1 MDDFVTSPANTAA
14 AIADAGLSGRAVP
27 DRQSPPKAAQCVLP
41 VWGYRFV
48 RQFLEVGLPTLLA
61 PGNVPALAAAL
72 PTRFIILSRIEDE
85 DFIRHHPAFRRLC
98 EVCETEIRLIDHL
111 ITGSNYS
118 TTITLGYTEAVR
130 AAGEDMLDTCFFF
143 LVSDYIVA
151 DGSLASVLERMM
163 EGRSGVLVGNFQ
175 VVLEDALPWLQ
186 EQLNRSPTSLAIP
199 PRELLHWAFNHLHP
213 TTLANTV
220 NVPLSHNTH
229 TNRLFWR
236 VDGTTL
242 LARFYLMHMI
252 CVRPE
257 TTDFIIGSSCDYSF
271 IPELCSSKNVVVI
284 TDFDDYLVIETQ
296 ARQHESRFFNTG
308 ALRPKSLH
316 RPL

>member
-1 MDDFVTSPANTAA
+1 M
-14 AIADAGLSGRAVP
+14 
-27 DRQSPPKAAQCVLP
+27 LP

-61 PGNVPALAAAL
+61 PGNVPALAATL
-72 PTRFIILSRIEDE
+72 PTRFIILSSLDDE
-85 DFIRHHPAFRRLC
+85 DFIRHHPTFRRLC
-98 EVCETEIRLIDHL
+98 SVCQTEIRLIDHL

-130 AAGEDMLDTCFFF
+130 ATGADMLDTCFFF

-151 DGSLASVLERMM
+151 DGSLASVLTRMM
-163 EGRSGVLVGNFQ
+163 AGTSGALVGNFQ

-220 NVPLSHNTH
+220 NGLLTVFLVMLKKSSPGFSSF
-229 TNRLFWR
+229 RR
-236 VDGTTL
+236 STTRIVTL
-242 LARFYLMHMI
+242 PTARSSVR
-252 CVRPE
+252 CV
-257 TTDFIIGSSCDYSF
+257 IS
-271 IPELCSSKNVVVI
+271 
-284 TDFDDYLVIETQ
+284 
-296 ARQHESRFFNTG
+296 
-308 ALRPKSLH
+308 
-316 RPL
+316 